1 MAIDWDGVR
10 ATALDCLN
18 ATWSMVCWAARSQE
32 DDYDTEKAALH
43 LAAMDT
49 ALNTFGLA
57 LEILQ
62 PGLECATSDLRHSP
76 VFDALAVASVG
87 EGPRPDFKLCA
98 TAHEKAFQLLRMA
111 ILRVENGLN
120 DELDRRGAPDSYVLG
135 INDLHRLSAAQLS
148 DTMRYLGKST
158 SPDSILTA
166 RQLHELRAW
175 IDREWAAVSDV
186 HPKRRNKPE
195 KPQGQVKTT
204 RKTPNKELDSAIQ
217 KIVQELF
224 PEGQRRRTADIA
236 LHIYEENESKTK
248 NPEKH
253 IEIAYLAL
261 WPKEIQ
267 NKPEGPVLDSACKKI
282 RASLNRIDALASKIR

>member
-49 ALNTFGLA
+49 ALNTLRRA

-62 PGLECATSDLRHSP
+62 PGLECTTSDLRHSP

-111 ILRVENGLN
+111 ILGVENGLN
-120 DELDRRGAPDSYVLG
+120 DELDRRGAPDSHLLG
-135 INDLHRLSAAQLS
+135 IDDLHRQSASQLS
-148 DTMRYLGKST
+148 DTLRCLGKN
-158 SPDSILTA
+158 SPPASILNA

-175 IDREWAAVSDV
+175 IDREWAAVISNPVTETHETDRRAPNQKTFEQKV
-186 HPKRRNKPE
+186 ERILRRLQLHHSTKGQMKRGHYKYLNE
-195 KPQGQVKTT
+195 KKNDSEWSAAYDEASARFEREKVTGK
-204 RKTPNKELDSAIQ
+204 SAI
-217 KIVQELF
+217 K
-224 PEGQRRRTADIA
+224 D
-236 LHIYEENESKTK
+236 
-248 NPEKH
+248 
-253 IEIAYLAL
+253 
-261 WPKEIQ
+261 
-267 NKPEGPVLDSACKKI
+267 
-282 RASLNRIDALASKIR
+282 

>member
-18 ATWSMVCWAARSQE
+18 ATWSMDCWAARSQE

-49 ALNTFGLA
+49 ALNTFRLA

-120 DELDRRGAPDSYVLG
+120 DELDRRGAPDSHLLG
-135 INDLHRLSAAQLS
+135 IDDLHRQSASQLS
-148 DTMRYLGKST
+148 DTLRCLGKNS
-158 SPDSILTA
+158 SSESILTA

-186 HPKRRNKPE
+186 HPKKRNKPE

-217 KIVQELF
+217 KIVQKLF

-236 LHIYEENESKTK
+236 LHIYQENESKTK